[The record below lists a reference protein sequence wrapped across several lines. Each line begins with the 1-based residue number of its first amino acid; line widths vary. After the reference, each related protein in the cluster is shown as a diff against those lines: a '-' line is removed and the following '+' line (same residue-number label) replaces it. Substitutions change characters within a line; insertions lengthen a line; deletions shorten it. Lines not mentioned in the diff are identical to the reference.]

1 MNKGNYTRGLF
12 FGDQVQLAQSQE
24 VTQINTKVDTV
35 LVDLTGIKGTGF
47 TKDTHSLINI
57 KQAVDALE
65 NYDDTLTQTKLDSI
79 QDTVDNISVDFT
91 PVLNAVDALPTLT
104 EIEASTVLAKEAA
117 ATANKNAIIAAIG
130 TGGGGSCD
138 LTEIEADLVSIKA
151 SVDTIQVSTN
161 KMTFDGHYINA
172 VAKVVEDKANYTL
185 TPDEKV
191 NIANAVQAAILNE
204 TDGQKILEAIVNAIG
219 NENIDQVALVAAIR
233 ADIERTGG
241 MLSAKASEANA
252 TTNKNTIVSAIGTP
266 LQASSYTA
274 PDNATIA
281 KINDVKAKTDNL
293 PTNPASSQDVA
304 ALGTSLSGNFDAIPT
319 KEEISAEVWENQPE
333 RLTRVSTV
341 ETTGDQIAA
350 FND

>member
-1 MNKGNYTRGLF
+1 
-12 FGDQVQLAQSQE
+12 LAQSQE
-24 VTQINTKVDTV
+24 VSQINTKVDTV

-104 EIEASTVLAKEAA
+104 EIEASTVLTKEAA
-117 ATANKNAIIAAIG
+117 ATANKDAIIAAIG
-130 TGGGGSCD
+130 TGGGGGCD

-204 TDGQKILEAIVNAIG
+204 SDGQKILEAIVNAIG
-219 NENIDQVALVAAIR
+219 NENIDEVALVAAIR

-241 MLSAKASEANA
+241 MLAGKASEANA
-252 TTNKNTIVSAIGTP
+252 TTNKNTIVSAIGAP

-293 PTNPASSQDVA
+293 PTNPASSEDVA